1 MRLPRMSD
9 RFVLSGNEP
18 DVELPPEVE
27 VRNARGERL
36 GRYTLTEVA
45 GTCARGAARPCG
57 VAVDD
62 APEELVVEAAELP
75 RRFSLA
81 LENAGPCAR
90 HGWDC
95 PHWVRTA
102 VYARN

>member
-1 MRLPRMSD
+1 MADL
-9 RFVLSGNEP
+9 FVLAAHNQ
-18 DVELPPEVE
+18 DVDLPPEVE
-27 VRNARGERL
+27 VRNDRGERL
-36 GRYTLTEVA
+36 ARYTLTEVA

-62 APEELVVEAAELP
+62 APAELVVESGDLP
-75 RRFSLA
+75 GRFSLA
-81 LENAGPCAR
+81 LENAGPCVR

-102 VYARN
+102 VYARD

>member
-1 MRLPRMSD
+1 MSD
-9 RFVLSGNEP
+9 RFVLTANDR
-18 DVELPPEVE
+18 DVDLPAEVE

-36 GRYTLTEVA
+36 ARYALAEVA

-57 VAVDD
+57 VCVDD
-62 APEELVVEAAELP
+62 APADLVVEAEDLP
-75 RRFSLA
+75 ERFSLA
-81 LENAGPCAR
+81 LEVAGPCDR

-95 PHWVRTA
+95 PHWAKTA